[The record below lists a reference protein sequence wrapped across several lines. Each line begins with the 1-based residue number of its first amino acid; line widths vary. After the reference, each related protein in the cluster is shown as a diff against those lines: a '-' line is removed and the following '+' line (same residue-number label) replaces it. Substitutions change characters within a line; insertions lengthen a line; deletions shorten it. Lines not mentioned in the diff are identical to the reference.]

1 MTDLQFACRQ
11 LRKNPGFTVVAVLT
25 LALCI
30 GANSAIFSVIHAV
43 LLRPLPY
50 PEPDR
55 LVNVHNSYPK
65 ANLLKAGSS
74 IPDYLDRVAG
84 APSIESA
91 TLITW
96 ESFNLAGEERPT
108 RVLGLRATPSMFTTL
123 RVSPALGRAFDET
136 EAQSGNER
144 VVVLSHALWKDHFG
158 GRPELIGEA
167 IRLHGISYT
176 VIGVM
181 PEGFQF
187 PQPEVKLWVPFAFTA
202 EQRSDQERGREF
214 SSMFAR
220 LRPGATPEQ
229 LRHECAAIVTQNLER
244 LPNSRSWAEASGF
257 TALVTPVLEETVR
270 EVQAM
275 LWLVQAGVIA
285 ALLIGC
291 VNVGNL
297 LLARVVTHQRE
308 LAIRSALGA
317 GRWRMVR
324 QFGVESL
331 VLFVAGGVLGW
342 FVAWA
347 GLSATDALGVAS
359 LPRGE
364 TVGLNL
370 SVFLFTLGS
379 VGLASLTFGLLPAW
393 QATRVDAAE
402 ALREGGGRASASR
415 LQLRLRHGLVVAE
428 VALAV
433 ILLTTAGLLYHSFH
447 RLQKQS
453 PGFDPTSVLSARLTL
468 PPVKYPLDDQRRAFA
483 DRVVDELSALPGV
496 TAVGFTDVIPFG
508 YSNSQG
514 TYHIAGQEP
523 PEGQP
528 PPHGLIRSVS
538 ADYFSAMRIPVLRGR
553 AFTAQDDPQAEQVVI
568 IDRVLAER
576 YFPGRDPIGQQIY
589 RGANEPENFRTIVG
603 VVAPVKHGGLDDPT
617 SKETL
622 YFPYGQ
628 RPVENLTLVVRTALP
643 TDELIP
649 ALRRAIQRIDPEQP
663 LFNIETLAGR
673 IDGTLQRQR
682 VPMLLFGLF
691 GGMALLLAALGVY
704 GVLAFNVGQRTQ
716 EFGIRT
722 ALGATAR
729 EVAVLVVGQ
738 GLRWVAVGIV
748 LGLVGYLAVSRFLR
762 HLVFDITPLDP
773 VSLLVGP
780 AVLLAVALAACW
792 IPARRAARVDPMVAL
807 RNE

>member
-1 MTDLQFACRQ
+1 MNDLQFAFRQ
-11 LRKNPGFTVVAVLT
+11 LLKNRGFTVVAVLT

-30 GANSAIFSVIHAV
+30 GANSAIFSVVHAV

-50 PEPDR
+50 AEPDR
-55 LVNVHNSYPK
+55 LVSVNNSYPK

-74 IPDYLDRVAG
+74 IPDYLDRVERA
-84 APSIESA
+84 SSLESA

-108 RVLGLRATPSMFTTL
+108 RVLGLRATPSMFATL
-123 RVSPALGRAFDET
+123 RVLPVLGRAFDET
-136 EAQSGNER
+136 EAQPGKEQ

-158 GRPELIGEA
+158 GRPSLIGET

-187 PQPEVKLWVPFAFTA
+187 PQPEVKLWVPFAFTD

-214 SSMFAR
+214 SSMLAR
-220 LRPGATPEQ
+220 LKRGATPEQ
-229 LRHECAAIVTQNLER
+229 LQQECAAIIRQNMER
-244 LPNSRSWAEASGF
+244 LPNSRAWVEASGF
-257 TALVTPVLEETVR
+257 TARVSPVLEETVQD
-270 EVQAM
+270 VQAM

-297 LLARVVTHQRE
+297 LLARAVTLQRE
-308 LAIRSALGA
+308 LAIRFALGA
-317 GRWRMVR
+317 GRWRLVR
-324 QFGVESL
+324 QLGVESL
-331 VLFVAGGVLGW
+331 VLFVTGGVVGW
-342 FVAWA
+342 WVAWL
-347 GLSATDALGVAS
+347 GLSATEALGITS

-364 TVGLNL
+364 AVGLSL
-370 SVFLFTLGS
+370 SVFWFTLAS
-379 VGLASLTFGLLPAW
+379 VGLAALTFGLLPAW

-402 ALREGGGRASASR
+402 ALRDGGGRTSASR
-415 LQLRLRHGLVVAE
+415 FQLRLRHGLVVTE

-433 ILLTTAGLLYHSFH
+433 MLLTTAGLLYHSFD

-453 PGFDPTSVLSARLTL
+453 PGFDQTSVLTARLTL
-468 PPVKYPLDDQRRAFA
+468 PPAKYPLDDQRRAFA
-483 DRVVDELSALPGV
+483 HRVVEELRAVPGV
-496 TAVGFTDVIPFG
+496 ISVGFTDVIPFG
-508 YSNSQG
+508 YNNSQG

-523 PEGQP
+523 AEGQP

-538 ADYFSAMRIPVLRGR
+538 ADYFSTMRIPVLRGR
-553 AFTAQDDPQAEQVVI
+553 AFTAQDDSQAEPVVI

-576 YFPGRDPIGQQIY
+576 YFPDRDPIGQQIF
-589 RGANEPENFRTIVG
+589 RGASEPQNLRTIVG
-603 VVAPVKHGGLDDPT
+603 VVAPVKHQGLDDPT
-617 SKETL
+617 AKETL
-622 YFPYGQ
+622 YFPYPQ
-628 RPVENLTLVVRTALP
+628 RPVESFSLVVRSAVSAE
-643 TDELIP
+643 ELIP
-649 ALRRAIQRIDPEQP
+649 SLRRTIQRVDPEQP
-663 LFNIETLAGR
+663 LFDVQTLAGR

-691 GGMALLLAALGVY
+691 GGMALFLAALGVY

-722 ALGATAR
+722 ALGATAGD
-729 EVAVLVVGQ
+729 VLTLVVVQ
-738 GLRWVAVGIV
+738 GLRLVAVGIG
-748 LGLVGYLAVSRFLR
+748 LGLVAYFAVSRFLR

-773 VSLLVGP
+773 ASLVVGP
-780 AVLLAVALAACW
+780 AVLLVVAFAASW
-792 IPARRAARVDPMVAL
+792 LPARRAAQVDPMVAL